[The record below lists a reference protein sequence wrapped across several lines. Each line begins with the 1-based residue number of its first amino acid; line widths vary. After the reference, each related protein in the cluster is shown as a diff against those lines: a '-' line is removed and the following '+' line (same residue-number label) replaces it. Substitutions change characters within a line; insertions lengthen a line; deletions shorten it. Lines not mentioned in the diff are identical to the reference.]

1 MRDADKT
8 WKQTPLNCFIMS
20 LKPILRDNTGLYG
33 KLMQEMFHEYVASDT
48 FHSHPREERE
58 ELVGAYEEINAL
70 IANAIE
76 EERENI
82 MANSVQA

>member
-1 MRDADKT
+1 M
-8 WKQTPLNCFIMS
+8 P
-20 LKPILRDNTGLYG
+20 LKPILRDDTGLYG
-33 KLMQEMFHEYVASDT
+33 KLMQEMFHEYVASET

-70 IANAIE
+70 IASAIT

>member
-1 MRDADKT
+1 
-8 WKQTPLNCFIMS
+8 MS
-20 LKPILRDNTGLYG
+20 LKPILRDDTGLYG

-48 FHSHPREERE
+48 FCSHSKEERI

-70 IANAIE
+70 LVNAIA
-76 EERENI
+76 EERKNI

>member
-1 MRDADKT
+1 M
-8 WKQTPLNCFIMS
+8 PF
-20 LKPILRDNTGLYG
+20 KPILRDDTGLYG
-33 KLMQEMFHEYVASDT
+33 KLMKEMFHDYVASDT

-70 IANAIE
+70 IVNAIE

-82 MANSVQA
+82 MANSVHA

>member
-1 MRDADKT
+1 M
-8 WKQTPLNCFIMS
+8 P
-20 LKPILRDNTGLYG
+20 LKPILRDDAGLYG
-33 KLMQEMFHEYVASDT
+33 KLMQEMFHEYVASET
-48 FHSHPREERE
+48 FHSHPQEERV

-70 IANAIE
+70 IANAIT